1 MLDITLSA
9 AALTRAFWCAKSF
22 WNEFIDNSAS
32 SGFCSAVRT
41 KNMYT
46 SAFTSKLS
54 VTMFTTTDGK
64 KCDTSR
70 PVDIIAMSCFK
81 PSNFVRT
88 FESRNFSFNRFVSSA
103 ICVSL
108 FPSCRVGNVVL
119 KSKTKKC
126 RRRRYFTRGH
136 HQKRS
141 SSTSKSRLRKRSSQS
156 PSRIGIWRRGMNWIP
171 LPHWDPIRQKRREK
185 KTTNKKKRRSGK
197 NERQPNKTSRR
208 PQQKKRLL
216 RRRTCASSTNLA
228 LPYPAVIAM
237 SSGSQ
242 MSSFL

>member
-88 FESRNFSFNRFVSSA
+88 FESRNFSFNCFVSSA
-103 ICVSL
+103 ICFCV
-108 FPSCRVGNVVL
+108 
-119 KSKTKKC
+119 
-126 RRRRYFTRGH
+126 
-136 HQKRS
+136 
-141 SSTSKSRLRKRSSQS
+141 
-156 PSRIGIWRRGMNWIP
+156 
-171 LPHWDPIRQKRREK
+171 
-185 KTTNKKKRRSGK
+185 
-197 NERQPNKTSRR
+197 
-208 PQQKKRLL
+208 
-216 RRRTCASSTNLA
+216 
-228 LPYPAVIAM
+228 
-237 SSGSQ
+237 
-242 MSSFL
+242 